1 MKSLR
6 RVAVGLAAVA
16 LFAVCTTGGAAPV
29 LMPAPTSID
38 TNSGQLTL
46 TGKWSVEW
54 STCSGPMLER
64 AFERLEEDYFRRTGV
79 PASSDSTVRVAVR
92 CKAAART
99 LEAMQA
105 EAYTLNIA
113 SEGIRIDADGPTGVL
128 RALATVRQLISLES
142 GEPQLPFVSVNDRPR
157 FAWRGVMLDPAR
169 HFLKV
174 QTLKRQ
180 IDAMERVKLN
190 VLHLHLSDD
199 QGFRVE
205 SKRWPRLHEVASHG
219 EFYSQEEIRE
229 LIAYAADRGVLIVP
243 EFDVP
248 GHSRAIVAAYPN
260 LGATAAKARPPFP
273 PDVALNPSS
282 PAVYR
287 FLEQLI
293 EEMSRLFPGPY
304 LHIGGDEVS
313 DAVWADNAEID
324 AWMQRERLAS
334 KQDVEGY
341 FARRVIAMVQA
352 AGKTPI
358 GWEEIAGAEI
368 PKDAVVQGWQTSN
381 ATAAATAKGHRTIV
395 SAGYYLDLLMP
406 ADFHYAVD
414 PLDSSAAGFSPE
426 EAQRIRNLHPLMA
439 QLLPDAKVAKPLPPL
454 TADQERLVLGGE
466 AALWGETLT
475 DEMLDH
481 HLWPRAAALAERFWS
496 PANVRDPADMYRRL
510 AVIHDQLTI
519 AGLVG
524 DNNRRRMA
532 ARMVPGDAEPVHTLL
547 DIVTPVRNMAHD
559 HRILAAVR
567 GQRIV
572 QPFNALADAAPVD
585 SLVAQAFVS
594 SARKYIGGEA
604 SLEPLLRAQL
614 SSWRDNDARFA
625 PIARGNAMLE
635 PALPTSA
642 SIASLARAGLQA
654 LDVLSKRTIT
664 PGQSWEEIEATLAQA
679 EAHDAASRLPLAS
692 FLGKH
697 PPADLI
703 IAITPGI
710 RALVDKARVLAPASA
725 AIGMTDQPCPPPLAA
740 PESVKEFNA
749 LFLEPGA
756 PNVLRLLALSKQPE
770 FVAYNEARKQ
780 REAQDWAGLCR
791 YQADN
796 AALVANKQRPDVVFL
811 GDSITESWVPGDP
824 SVFSSKRIG
833 RGISGQTT
841 AQMLVRFPADV
852 IALHP
857 RVVHIMAGTNDV
869 AGNAGPTS
877 ERAFQDNI
885 QAMVALARAHNIRV
899 VIGSIP
905 PAAKFNWRPEVQPA
919 KQIVKLNA
927 WLKEYATR
935 LGLRYVDY
943 YSVLATADGALK
955 PALSIDGVHPNRDG
969 YAAMRS
975 LAATVR

>member
-1 MKSLR
+1 
-6 RVAVGLAAVA
+6 
-16 LFAVCTTGGAAPV
+16 
-29 LMPAPTSID
+29 
-38 TNSGQLTL
+38 
-46 TGKWSVEW
+46 
-54 STCSGPMLER
+54 
-64 AFERLEEDYFRRTGV
+64 
-79 PASSDSTVRVAVR
+79 
-92 CKAAART
+92 
-99 LEAMQA
+99 MQA
-105 EAYTLNIA
+105 EAYSLTVTND
-113 SEGIRIDADGPTGVL
+113 GVRIDADGPTGVL
-128 RALATVRQLISLES
+128 RALATLRQLISLDS
-142 GEPQLPFVSVNDRPR
+142 GQPQLPFVSINDTPR
-157 FAWRGVMLDPAR
+157 FTWRGVMLDPAR

-174 QTLKRQ
+174 DTLKRQ

-199 QGFRVE
+199 EGFRVE
-205 SKRWPRLHEVASHG
+205 SKRFPRLHEVASHG
-219 EFYSQEEIRE
+219 EFYTQDEIRA
-229 LIAYAADRGVLIVP
+229 LLAYAADRGVLIVP

-248 GHSRAIVAAYPN
+248 GHTRAIVAAYPK

-282 PAVYR
+282 PEVYR
-287 FLEQLI
+287 FLNELI
-293 EEMSRLFPGPY
+293 EEMSQLFPGPY

-313 DAVWADNAEID
+313 DAVWADNAEIK
-324 AWMQRERLAS
+324 AWMQREKLGS

-341 FARRVIAMVQA
+341 FARRVIAMVQR

-358 GWEEIAGAEI
+358 GWEEIATTEI
-368 PKDAVVQGWQTSN
+368 PTDTIVESWQTSN

-414 PLDSSAAGFSPE
+414 PLASSAAGFTPA
-426 EAQRIRNLHPLMA
+426 EAERVRKLHPLFA
-439 QLLPDAKVAKPLPPL
+439 QLLPDAKVAKPMPPL

-466 AALWGETLT
+466 APLWGEIVT
-475 DEMLDH
+475 DEMVDH

-496 PANVRDPADMYRRL
+496 PATVRDAADMYRRL

-519 AGLVG
+519 GGLMG
-524 DNNRRRMA
+524 DNTRRLMA
-532 ARMVPGDAEPVHTLL
+532 SRMVPGDADPVHTLL

-572 QPFNALADAAPVD
+572 QPLNALADAAPAD

-594 SARKYIGGEA
+594 SARQYIGGDA
-604 SLEPLLRAQL
+604 SLEPVLRAQL
-614 SSWRDNDARFA
+614 STWRENDARFTA
-625 PIARGNAMLE
+625 IARGNAMLE
-635 PALPTSA
+635 PAIPTSA
-642 SIASLARAGLQA
+642 SIASLAKAALQA
-654 LDVLSKRTIT
+654 IDVISKRVVTQ
-664 PGQSWEEIEATLAQA
+664 GQSWDEIEKTLAQA

-703 IAITPGI
+703 IALTPGI
-710 RALVDKARVLAPASA
+710 RALVDKARSVAPPSA
-725 AIGMTDQPCPPPLAA
+725 AIGMTDQPCPPSLPM
-740 PESVKEFNA
+740 PDSVKEFNA
-749 LFLEPGA
+749 LFLEPGT

-770 FVAYNEARKQ
+770 FVAYNDAKKQ

-791 YQADN
+791 YRADN
-796 AALVANKQRPDVVFL
+796 AAVIASKQRPDVVFL

-824 SVFSSKRIG
+824 TLFSSERIG

-852 IALHP
+852 IALRPHA
-857 RVVHIMAGTNDV
+857 VHIMAGTNDV
-869 AGNAGPTS
+869 AGNGGPTS

-899 VIGSIP
+899 VLASIL

-919 KQIVKLNA
+919 KQIVKLNE
-927 WLKEYATR
+927 WLRTYAKR
-935 LGLRYVDY
+935 EGLRYVDY
-943 YSVLATADGALK
+943 YTPLATADGALK
-955 PALSIDGVHPNRDG
+955 PGLSIDGVHPNREG
-969 YAAMRS
+969 YAVMRE
-975 LAATVR
+975 LAKSVRFPQ